1 MGKLS
6 TTAKKAILIS
16 AGLVVL
22 LCAFF
27 FIFQRNQDTVTQ
39 IENQTRQ
46 FRNRVNYLSQLQ
58 IKVNELQ
65 ETSEKHQKAV
75 DTYTKEFPC
84 MMTQQKAIYNVYLMM
99 VKSGVRVTA
108 IKPGEAID
116 FLKEG
121 KIISAEEQQN
131 QVSNTSETEAAS
143 PSGIEASP
151 EEQTTVDHMVGKY
164 SSYEIEMTGTMK
176 QIMKALDWVSD
187 NKEHMAVTNT
197 NLNYDVKT
205 GKLTGTI
212 NINYFELNGN
222 GKPYK
227 EPDVKGISIG
237 TDSIFGVLKN

>member
-1 MGKLS
+1 MEKLS
-6 TTAKKAILIS
+6 TTAKKAILIG
-16 AGLVVL
+16 AGFVVL

-27 FIFQRNQDTVTQ
+27 FIFQRNQDTVTEV
-39 IENQTRQ
+39 ENQTRKLKNQ
-46 FRNRVNYLSQLQ
+46 VNYLSQLQ
-58 IKVNELQ
+58 MEVNELR
-65 ETSEKHQKAV
+65 ENSEKHQKAI

-84 MMTQQKAIYNVYLMM
+84 TITQQKAIYNVYLMM

-108 IKPGEAID
+108 IKPSEAVD

-121 KIISAEEQQN
+121 KIISSEEQQN
-131 QVSNTSETEAAS
+131 QAVNTNETEAAT
-143 PSGIEASP
+143 PSGIEATP

-176 QIMKALDWVSD
+176 QIMKAMDWVSD
-187 NKEHMAVTNT
+187 NKEHMAAT
-197 NLNYDVKT
+197 NLNMNYDAKT

-212 NINYFELNGN
+212 NVYYFELNGN
-222 GKPYK
+222 GQPYE